1 MRSIGFGVVLLTL
14 AAPLASVHAQDTIP
28 ERPFVRGGVYDK
40 PYLARLLGRA
50 AIGGYA
56 EAHVRFE
63 RVDGIVEERGFQL
76 KRFNLFA
83 STEVSDFIRL
93 AAEVE
98 FEEGAEEIKLEFA
111 AIDFRIHQAIAL
123 RAGMLLSP
131 IGRFNLSHDSP
142 INEFTDRPLV
152 STDVLGTALS
162 EPGIGALGV
171 FPLGGLSRITYEL
184 YLVNGFHSGLIDNSP
199 DGTRI
204 FEGRGNF
211 EDNNRSPAVVGRVTW
226 SPDLN
231 IEIGLS
237 AHHGAYNEYSVDGVD
252 VEERRNVTLGALD
265 FEVSVAG
272 WRAAGEAALAD
283 VDIPPGLVGINASG
297 QRGLYVEVL
306 RDFGYGLVKTMPS
319 SFFSAGVRVDVVDF
333 DTAVTGDNVRQL
345 SLGVNFRPTPES
357 VVKLNYVRGRS
368 HDRFNNPADHARV
381 QLSLA
386 TYF

>member
-368 HDRFNNPADHARV
+368 HDRLNNPADHARV